1 MAAELLRPERARS
14 GLEKHAAMNPT
25 TLRGVAYWGLAI
37 VILFTGLG
45 AVAANADEKEAPAP
59 VAEPAR

>member
-1 MAAELLRPERARS
+1 
-14 GLEKHAAMNPT
+14 MNPS

-37 VILFTGLG
+37 VILFAGLG
-45 AVAANADEKEAPAP
+45 AVAANAEDEETTPAP